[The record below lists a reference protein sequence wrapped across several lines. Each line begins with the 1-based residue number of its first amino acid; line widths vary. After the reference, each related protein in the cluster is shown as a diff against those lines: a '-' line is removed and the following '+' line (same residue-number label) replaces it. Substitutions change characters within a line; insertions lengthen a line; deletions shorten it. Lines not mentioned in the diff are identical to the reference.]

1 MRQRVRRG
9 AAPAILSAVLVLVA
23 ALAGCGSG
31 GGDDAGPD
39 ESRPLVMGA
48 SGTPESLVMAQVYAG
63 ALRTAGA
70 HVSVD
75 PRIGGD
81 SAQLDAM
88 QRGDVDLFPAFTGRL
103 LSELAPS
110 LAQAATSPVSP
121 APSTQPAA
129 DGAAAGDPNSD
140 AMYVDLNH
148 SLPQGVS
155 VGDATPVSATPQLF
169 VATSLATTAGVSDLS
184 GCGRLPAD
192 LPVVTTGEPDPATL
206 QAFADAGCRMGP
218 VQRVADVHTVLE
230 RTASGTALGLLT
242 PLQIGGD
249 SASGPAGLVEALPA
263 PAGSAGRGV
272 GPQPETLVPVYRTA
286 ALTRDQVKA
295 VNRVAGE
302 ITTADLATL
311 AGKVRAGA
319 HPADLAAD
327 WLNEHQI

>member
-1 MRQRVRRG
+1 MRRG
-9 AAPAILSAVLVLVA
+9 AAPAILSAVLVVVA
-23 ALAGCGSG
+23 VLAGCGIG

-39 ESRPLVMGA
+39 ENRPLVMGA
-48 SGTPESLVMAQVYAG
+48 SGTPESLVMAQIYAG

-70 HVSVD
+70 QVSVD

-81 SAQLDAM
+81 TAQLDAM
-88 QRGDVDLFPAFTGRL
+88 QRGDVELFPAFTGRL

-110 LAQAATSPVSP
+110 LAQAPVSP

-129 DGAAAGDPNSD
+129 EGAAAGDPDSD
-140 AMYVDLNH
+140 ILYVDLNH

-169 VATSLATTAGVSDLS
+169 VATSLATTAGVNNLS
-184 GCGRLPAD
+184 GCARLPAD
-192 LPVVTTGEPDPATL
+192 LPVVTTGEPDPTTL
-206 QAFADAGCRMGP
+206 QSFADAGCRMGP
-218 VQRVADVHTVLE
+218 VQQVADVHTVLE
-230 RTASGTALGLLT
+230 RAATGAALGLLT

-249 SASGPAGLVEALPA
+249 SASGPTGLVEALPA
-263 PAGSAGRGV
+263 PADSAGRGV
-272 GPQPETLVPVYRTA
+272 GPQSETLVPVYRTA

-319 HPADLAAD
+319 NPSDLAAD

>member
-1 MRQRVRRG
+1 MRHRVRRG
-9 AAPAILSAVLVLVA
+9 AAPAILAAVLVLVA
-23 ALAGCGSG
+23 ALAGCGS

-48 SGTPESLVMAQVYAG
+48 SGTPESLVMAQIYAG

-70 HVSVD
+70 HVSVE

-81 SAQLDAM
+81 TAQLDAM
-88 QRGDVDLFPAFTGRL
+88 QRGEVDLFPAFTGQL
-103 LSELAPS
+103 LAELAPS
-110 LAQAATSPVSP
+110 LAQAADSPVSP

-129 DGAAAGDPNSD
+129 EGAAAGDPNSD
-140 AMYVDLNH
+140 ALYVDLNH

-169 VATSLATTAGVSDLS
+169 VATSLAATAGVSDLS

-206 QAFADAGCRMGP
+206 RAFADAGCRAGP
-218 VQRVADVHTVLE
+218 VQRVANVHTVLE
-230 RTASGTALGLLT
+230 RTATGTALGLLT

-249 SASGPAGLVEALPA
+249 SASGPAGRVEALPA
-263 PAGSAGRGV
+263 PAGSSGRGA